1 MDVSVSQ
8 GAKVIWI
15 YLFIMVYWGYCIY
28 WGIKGALSARTAN
41 DYFVAGRTLP
51 PWLFIFAATATSF
64 SAWTFLGHPGLI
76 YSDGLQYAYA
86 SFYAITIPLTG
97 VLFLK
102 RQWMLGQHFGFITP
116 GEMLA
121 YYFRSD
127 GIRLLVILVT
137 ILFSVP
143 YIGIQLRAAGF
154 LFNALTDG
162 LVGVEFGMWV
172 LGLVVVSYVATG
184 GLRTAAYA
192 DILQA
197 VLKLSGIVIIGVIVL
212 YFVGGLERLMEGIA
226 ALSQADSKRTPDGYS
241 HYLAIPGAIQF
252 VADGTKAQG
261 GAWTGSMILTYSFA
275 LMGIMASPAFS
286 MWAFSSKTPAGF
298 APQQVWASS
307 LGVGFILI
315 FFSAIQGLG
324 GHFLGA
330 DKAFYNAYPELV
342 NPNTVW
348 VLGVDIMA
356 TRAKQESLVPE
367 LINVAGIIAPWLVGL
382 LAVCALAAIESTA
395 SAYMATAGGILARDL
410 FRRFV
415 MPHADDH
422 TQKFAAR
429 MAVLAI
435 VLLALLVATTA
446 TDALVLLGG
455 LAVSYA
461 LQMWPA
467 LLAVCYWPYFTRQG
481 ITLGLIIGLIV
492 VTLTEPFGSQWFGI
506 TAWGR
511 WPLTIHSAGWGLICN
526 LAVALLVS
534 AFTKDDKDRKMTV
547 HNFLREHASLPPEK
561 RRFVPWAW
569 TIVILW
575 FCFAIGPGA
584 VIGNS
589 VFGNPN
595 DPASWWFGM
604 PSIWVWQ
611 ILGWIL
617 GVGMMWFLAYYME
630 MGTAPKAEPAA
641 EAEESPA
648 ALQAIASR
656 ITSE

>member
-1 MDVSVSQ
+1 
-8 GAKVIWI
+8 
-15 YLFIMVYWGYCIY
+15 
-28 WGIKGALSARTAN
+28 
-41 DYFVAGRTLP
+41 
-51 PWLFIFAATATSF
+51 
-64 SAWTFLGHPGLI
+64 
-76 YSDGLQYAYA
+76 
-86 SFYAITIPLTG
+86 
-97 VLFLK
+97 
-102 RQWMLGQHFGFITP
+102 
-116 GEMLA
+116 
-121 YYFRSD
+121 
-127 GIRLLVILVT
+127 
-137 ILFSVP
+137 
-143 YIGIQLRAAGF
+143 
-154 LFNALTDG
+154 
-162 LVGVEFGMWV
+162 
-172 LGLVVVSYVATG
+172 
-184 GLRTAAYA
+184 
-192 DILQA
+192 
-197 VLKLSGIVIIGVIVL
+197 
-212 YFVGGLERLMEGIA
+212 
-226 ALSQADSKRTPDGYS
+226 
-241 HYLAIPGAIQF
+241 
-252 VADGTKAQG
+252 
-261 GAWTGSMILTYSFA
+261 
-275 LMGIMASPAFS
+275 
-286 MWAFSSKTPAGF
+286 
-298 APQQVWASS
+298 
-307 LGVGFILI
+307 
-315 FFSAIQGLG
+315 
-324 GHFLGA
+324 
-330 DKAFYNAYPELV
+330 
-342 NPNTVW
+342 
-348 VLGVDIMA
+348 
-356 TRAKQESLVPE
+356 
-367 LINVAGIIAPWLVGL
+367 
-382 LAVCALAAIESTA
+382 
-395 SAYMATAGGILARDL
+395 
-410 FRRFV
+410 
-415 MPHADDH
+415 
-422 TQKFAAR
+422 
-429 MAVLAI
+429 
-435 VLLALLVATTA
+435 
-446 TDALVLLGG
+446 
-455 LAVSYA
+455 VSYA

-630 MGTAPKAEPAA
+630 MATAPKAEPAA